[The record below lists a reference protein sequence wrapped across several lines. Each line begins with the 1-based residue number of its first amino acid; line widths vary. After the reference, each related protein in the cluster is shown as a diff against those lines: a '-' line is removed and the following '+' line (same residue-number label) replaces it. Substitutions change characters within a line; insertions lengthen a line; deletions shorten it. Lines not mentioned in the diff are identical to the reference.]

1 MLVVAMYVLG
11 IDAGA
16 TKTVCLLADREGRI
30 LAEAR
35 GPGANLAVEEELGVE
50 KVLHAVIEEASRGVH
65 EPPAAVCLGMA
76 GVDRPEDGR
85 IARTIMRR
93 LGYRSRILVVNDA
106 LLALVAGVDRDPG
119 IVIVAGTG
127 AIVYGRNVANQA
139 ARAGGWGHLLDD
151 EGSGYWIGV
160 QALRAVMRHADGRGP
175 ATDLTPRI
183 LTHFGVAAASD
194 LVHVVYYRDLSR
206 QEIAALSVLVQ
217 QSRDAG
223 DGQAREILQAAAS
236 ELERSAS
243 SVTARLGM
251 AGESFTYVLAGGVF
265 RVVPCL
271 VDALTHGL
279 GRVAPQSRVLAL
291 EREPAVG
298 AVRLA
303 LAEAE
308 DALVL
313 PKYLTGASER

>member
-1 MLVVAMYVLG
+1 MHVLG

-16 TKTVCLLADREGRI
+16 TKTVCLLADGEGRI

-35 GPGANLAVEEELGVE
+35 GAGANLAVDDELRVE
-50 KVLHAVIEEASRGVH
+50 KVLHGVMEEASRGLQ

-93 LGYRSRILVVNDA
+93 LGYRSRVLIVNDA
-106 LLALVAGVDRDPG
+106 LLALVAAVDRAPG
-119 IVIVAGTG
+119 IVIIAGTG
-127 AIVYGRNVANQA
+127 AIVYGRNAQGQA

-160 QALRAVMRHADGRGP
+160 QALKAVMREADGRGP

-183 LTHFGVAAASD
+183 LGHFGVAAASD

-206 QEIAALSVLVQ
+206 QEIAALSALVQ

-223 DGQAREILQAAAS
+223 DATASEILEAAAS
-236 ELERSAS
+236 ELLRSAA
-243 SVTARLGM
+243 SVTSRLGV
-251 AGESFTYVLAGGVF
+251 ESTAMSFVLAGGVF
-265 RVVPCL
+265 RGVPWLAQALAGRLPAIAPGSSVV
-271 VDALTHGL
+271 T
-279 GRVAPQSRVLAL
+279 L
-291 EREPAVG
+291 EVEPAVG

-303 LAEAE
+303 IADVEGT
-308 DALVL
+308 LVL
-313 PKYLTGASER
+313 PAYIT